1 MRLHEKAFLVV
12 AIEKEAFRL
21 LSSTVA
27 NFKMIVD
34 GEEFG
39 LVKTW
44 VNDIS
49 MNKLYCFSSSN
60 SKKPSAFI
68 GVNLISFINEA
79 TVR

>member
-1 MRLHEKAFLVV
+1 
-12 AIEKEAFRL
+12 
-21 LSSTVA
+21 
-27 NFKMIVD
+27 MIVD

-39 LVKTW
+39 LDKTW

-49 MNKLYCFSSSN
+49 MNKLYCLSSSN
-60 SKKPSAFI
+60 SKKLSAFI